1 MIAIDDP
8 GKSSLKPSIGDDS
21 LDYLNIMNILQAKRA
36 VILVIFKFQITKE
49 VEIHNNIQKI
59 IS

>member
-36 VILVIFKFQITKE
+36 HIKYVGEGRGSGGFYKYF
-49 VEIHNNIQKI
+49 
-59 IS
+59 